1 MHDLSSLIGNNIQK
15 FDSLGS
21 TNNYIADRCKSEK
34 MAEGT
39 VILALHQTTGKGRY
53 FKRWHS
59 DPGENLTFSFL
70 LRPKNLKASEQVILT
85 KWVSSA
91 ICLYLENAGSKPEIK
106 LPNDIFL
113 NGKKCCGILIENKL
127 QNNMITRSIVGIGLN
142 VNQVVFD
149 HEFQHEATSMF
160 KEDGLK
166 RSLDQELDQ
175 LLSYLSYCF
184 SQSLNDLEFTEFT
197 FLKFLAN
204 SCYRLTD
211 EGHEKINIL
220 SVGNDGVVTYQNKK
234 QETISCA
241 MDELK
246 LKLSV

>member
-1 MHDLSSLIGNNIQK
+1 MHNLSCLIGNNIQK
-15 FDSLGS
+15 FDSLES
-21 TNNYIADRCKSEK
+21 TNNYVADHCEGEK

-39 VILALHQTTGKGRY
+39 VILALDQTAGKGRY

-70 LRPKNLKASEQVILT
+70 LRPKNLKASDQMILT

-91 ICLYLENAGSKPEIK
+91 ICLYLENTGFKPVIK

-127 QNNMITRSIVGIGLN
+127 QNDMITRCIVGIGLN

-149 HEFQHEATSMF
+149 SEFQHVATSMF
-160 KEDGLK
+160 KEDGMK
-166 RSLDQELDQ
+166 RNLDQELNL

-197 FLKFLAN
+197 FLKFLGN
-204 SCYRLTD
+204 SCYRLTG

-220 SVGNDGVVTYQNKK
+220 TVGNDGLVTYQNEK

-241 MDELK
+241 LDELK
-246 LKLSV
+246 LKLSL